1 MSSPRLIFAATAD
14 RAAKKRALLTH
25 DASQW
30 EEQWEGG
37 FKAQILGFFLIVSDN
52 RKWRQLHPQEAE
64 STSPVG
70 QMIVTC
76 KGTDKT
82 MIQM

>member
-1 MSSPRLIFAATAD
+1 MFAATAD
-14 RAAKKRALLTH
+14 WAAKKRALLTH
-25 DASQW
+25 DDSQW
-30 EEQWEGG
+30 EEEEWEGG

-52 RKWRQLHPQEAE
+52 RKWHQLHPHEAE
-64 STSPVG
+64 STSLVG

-76 KGTDKT
+76 EGTDKT